1 MKNTRPMPRRICQIT
16 MRDLQGT
23 VDTLN
28 RISCNCNYCAT
39 SGKPC
44 ATTPIVSPPPIN
56 GIAPPNAYFS
66 SGASGGWQLCQQ
78 TVDGGVQNVLSMGHR
93 PKRELYN
100 LLWAYIKGIQQ
111 FVEYRTDIINRTEIK
126 P

>member
-1 MKNTRPMPRRICQIT
+1 MKIT
-16 MRDLQGT
+16 MRDLRGT

-28 RISCNCNYCAT
+28 RISCNCNYCAE

-44 ATTPIVSPPPIN
+44 AVESN
-56 GIAPPNAYFS
+56 GIAAPNAYFL
-66 SGASGGWQLCQQ
+66 SGAYGGWQLCQQ
-78 TVDGGVQNVLSMGHR
+78 TVDGGVRNVLSVGHR

-111 FVEYRTDIINRTEIK
+111 FVECRTDIINRTEIK

>member
-1 MKNTRPMPRRICQIT
+1 MKIT
-16 MRDLQGT
+16 MRDLRGT

-39 SGKPC
+39 SGKSC
-44 ATTPIVSPPPIN
+44 VQDGKT
-56 GIAPPNAYFS
+56 PPNAYYL
-66 SGASGGWQLCQQ
+66 SGAYGGWQLLRK
-78 TVDGGVQNVLSMGHR
+78 TAHDGDQNVLSMGHR

-100 LLWAYIKGIQQ
+100 LLWAYIKGVCE
-111 FVEYRTDIINRTEIK
+111 FVKYRTDIIDRTDIK